1 MTYVIE
7 AHTLTKYYGTVQAL
21 KGIDLLV
28 APGEIVG
35 VLGPNGAGK
44 TTAISVL
51 LGLRKP
57 TSGTIRLFGCA
68 PDDPRVRGR
77 IGVMLQES
85 GVPFSLR
92 IEEILRLFQSYY
104 PYTLPTDELL
114 QRADLTAQRRTVI
127 ADLSGGQKQ
136 RLYFALALAGDP
148 DLLFLDEPTV
158 GMDVETR
165 AAFWEQMRTFAAQGK
180 TILFSTHYLEEADA
194 LASRIVVLHQGQI
207 VAEGTPEAIKRRVP
221 HTLVR
226 LCTNLPVAQAQLLP
240 GVQHIATDNAHLVI
254 STSEPEAFLR
264 ALFRADWQVADLT
277 VQGADLETAF
287 RVLTGAQK
295 ERIV

>member
-1 MTYVIE
+1 MNVIE
-7 AHTLTKYYGTVQAL
+7 ARKITKRYGATQAL
-21 KGIDLLV
+21 HGLDVVVTL
-28 APGEIVG
+28 GEIVG
-35 VLGPNGAGK
+35 FLGPNGAGK
-44 TTAISVL
+44 TTAISVM

-57 TSGTIRLFGCA
+57 TSGTVRLFGLA
-68 PDDPRVRGR
+68 PDDCQARSR

-92 IEEILRLFQSYY
+92 VEEVIRLFQCYY

-114 QRADLTAQRRTVI
+114 RRVKLTDKRRSLI

-165 AAFWEQMRTFAAQGK
+165 LAFWEQVRAFAALGK

-194 LASRIVVLHQGQI
+194 LASRIVVVNQGRI
-207 VAEGTPEAIKRRVP
+207 VAEGTPAEIKRLVP
-221 HTLVR
+221 NTIVR
-226 LCTNLPVAQAQLLP
+226 LCTDLPINEAQQMPGVLHVAQANAQL
-240 GVQHIATDNAHLVI
+240 VV
-254 STSEPEAFLR
+254 STSAPEAFLR
-264 ALFRADWQVADLT
+264 ALFRADWQVTDLT

-287 RVLTGAQK
+287 RALTEGTRH
-295 ERIV
+295 E

>member
-1 MTYVIE
+1 MNVIE
-7 AHTLTKYYGTVQAL
+7 ASNITKRYGAVHAL
-21 KGIDLLV
+21 NGIDVVV

-35 VLGPNGAGK
+35 FLGPNGAGK
-44 TTAISVL
+44 TTAISVM

-57 TSGTIRLFGCA
+57 TSGTTRLFGRA
-68 PDDPRVRGR
+68 PDDRRAR
-77 IGVMLQES
+77 ERTGVMLQES

-92 IEEILRLFQSYY
+92 VEEVIRLFQSYY
-104 PYTLPTDELL
+104 PYTLPTEEILR
-114 QRADLTAQRRTVI
+114 RADLAAKRRSLI

-165 AAFWEQMRTFAAQGK
+165 VSFWEQVREFAARGK

-194 LASRIVVLHQGQI
+194 LASRIVVINQGRI
-207 VAEGTPEAIKRRVP
+207 VAEGTPYEIKRLVP
-221 HTLVR
+221 NTIVR
-226 LCTNLPVAQAQLLP
+226 LCTNLPIDQARLLP
-240 GVQHIATDNAHLVI
+240 GVQHVAADNTHLVV

-264 ALFRADWQVADLT
+264 ALFRADWQVTDLT
-277 VQGADLETAF
+277 MQGADLETAF
-287 RVLTGAQK
+287 RALTQEVTA
-295 ERIV
+295 

>member
-1 MTYVIE
+1 VVNVIE
-7 AHTLTKYYGTVQAL
+7 ARNITKRFGPVHAL
-21 KGIDLLV
+21 NGIDV
-28 APGEIVG
+28 MVEAGEIVG
-35 VLGPNGAGK
+35 FLGPNGAGK
-44 TTAISVL
+44 TTAISVM

-57 TSGTIRLFGCA
+57 TSGTTRLFGLA
-68 PDDPRVRGR
+68 PDDRRAR
-77 IGVMLQES
+77 ERTGVMLQES

-92 IEEILRLFQSYY
+92 VEEVLQLFQSYY
-104 PYTLPTDELL
+104 PFTLPTEEILR
-114 QRADLTAQRRTVI
+114 RADLTAKRRSLI

-165 AAFWEQMRTFAAQGK
+165 VAFWEQVREFAALGK

-194 LASRIVVLHQGQI
+194 LASRIVVINQGRI
-207 VAEGTPEAIKRRVP
+207 VAEGAPYEIKRLVP
-221 HTLVR
+221 NTIVR
-226 LCTNLPVAQAQLLP
+226 LRTNLPLDQAQLLP
-240 GVQHIATDNAHLVI
+240 GVQHVAADNKHLAV

-287 RVLTGAQK
+287 RALTEEVSA
-295 ERIV
+295 

>member
-1 MTYVIE
+1 MHVIE
-7 AHTLTKYYGTVQAL
+7 AHALTKHYGAVQAL
-21 KGIDLLV
+21 KGINLLV

-51 LGLRKP
+51 LGLRGP
-57 TSGTIRLFGCA
+57 SSGTIRLFGRG
-68 PDDPRVRGR
+68 PTDPAARGR

-85 GVPFSLR
+85 GVPYSLR
-92 IEEILRLFQSYY
+92 VDEVLRLFQSYY
-104 PYTLPTDELL
+104 PFTLPTDELL
-114 QRADLTAQRRTVI
+114 RRADLTAQRRSLI

-165 AAFWEQMRTFAAQGK
+165 AAFWEQVREFAARGK

-194 LASRIVVLHQGQI
+194 LASRIVVLNQGRI
-207 VAEGTPEAIKRRVP
+207 VAEGAPAEIKRLVP
-221 HTLVR
+221 NALVR
-226 LCTNLPVAQAQLLP
+226 LRTNLPIAQARRLP
-240 GVQHIATDNAHLVI
+240 GVQHVAAADHKLAV

-264 ALFRADWQVADLT
+264 ALFRADWEVADLT
-277 VQGADLETAF
+277 VQGADLETAV
-287 RVLTGAQK
+287 RALIK
-295 ERIV
+295 EEAA

>member
-1 MTYVIE
+1 MHVIE
-7 AHTLTKYYGTVQAL
+7 VRNITKRYGAVQAL
-21 KGIDLLV
+21 QGINMTV

-44 TTAISVL
+44 TTALSVM

-57 TSGTIRLFGCA
+57 TSGTARLFGLP
-68 PDDPRVRGR
+68 PDDLRARGR

-85 GVPFSLR
+85 GVPLSLR
-92 IEEILRLFQSYY
+92 VEEVIRLFQSYY
-104 PYTLPTDELL
+104 PFTLPTEELMR
-114 QRADLTAQRRTVI
+114 RAELTDKRRSLI

-158 GMDVETR
+158 GMDVDMR
-165 AAFWEQMRTFAAQGK
+165 VAFWEQIRALAARGK

-194 LASRIVVLHQGQI
+194 LANRIVVINQGRI
-207 VAEGTPEAIKRRVP
+207 IAEGTPHEIKRRVP
-221 HTLVR
+221 HTIVR
-226 LCTNLPVAQAQLLP
+226 LCSDIPVAAARLLP
-240 GVQHIATDNAHLVI
+240 GVQHVAVDNDHLVV

-264 ALFRADWQVADLT
+264 ALFRAEWSVGNLN

-287 RVLTGAQK
+287 RTLMEEEAA
-295 ERIV
+295 

>member
-7 AHTLTKYYGTVQAL
+7 ARSLSKHYGAVQAL

-28 APGEIVG
+28 QPGEIVG

-51 LGLRKP
+51 LGLRRP
-57 TSGTIRLFGCA
+57 TSGTIRLFGHT
-68 PDDPRVRGR
+68 PDDPRARGR

-92 IEEILRLFQSYY
+92 VEEIIRLFQSYY
-104 PYTLPTDELL
+104 PHTLPTDELV
-114 QRADLTAQRRTVI
+114 QRADLAAQRRTLI
-127 ADLSGGQKQ
+127 AELSGGQKQ

-165 AAFWEQMRTFAAQGK
+165 AAFWEQMRVFADQGK

-194 LASRIVVLHQGQI
+194 LASRIVVLNQGRI
-207 VAEGTPEAIKRRVP
+207 VAEGTPDAIKQRVP

-226 LCTNLPVAQAQLLP
+226 LRTNLPVTQAQRLP
-240 GVQHIATDNAHLVI
+240 GVQHIATENAHMVV

-264 ALFRADWQVADLT
+264 ALFRADWQVADLS

-287 RVLTGAQK
+287 RALTREK
-295 ERIV
+295 ERTA

>member
-1 MTYVIE
+1 MYVIE
-7 AHTLTKYYGTVQAL
+7 AHALTKHYGAVHAL
-21 KGIDLLV
+21 NGVDVLV

-51 LGLRKP
+51 LGLRRP
-57 TSGTIRLFGCA
+57 SSGTIRLFGRA
-68 PDDPRVRGR
+68 PTDPAARGR

-85 GVPFSLR
+85 GVPYSLR
-92 IEEILRLFQSYY
+92 VDEVLQLFQSYY
-104 PYTLPTDELL
+104 PFTLPTDELL
-114 QRADLTAQRRTVI
+114 RRANLTAQRRSLI

-165 AAFWEQMRTFAAQGK
+165 AAFWEQVREFAARGK

-194 LASRIVVLHQGQI
+194 LAARIIVLNEGHI
-207 VAEGTPEAIKRRVP
+207 VAEGTPAEIKRLVP
-221 HTLVR
+221 NTLVR
-226 LCTNLPVAQAQLLP
+226 LCTDLPSAQAQQLP
-240 GVQHIATDNAHLVI
+240 GVQHAAVEDGHLVV

-264 ALFRADWQVADLT
+264 ALFRADWQVTDLS

-287 RVLTGAQK
+287 RALIK
-295 ERIV
+295 EEAA